1 MNSTETTEQQK
12 PAPIRCTDGLGGV
25 ELEDGSI
32 ILEDYPT
39 ETTRYVLY
47 RHGKTGN
54 LNMLIKQGD
63 NCVSIRTHNMR
74 FLLKELV
81 AKHEPPNDPDQRPGR
96 QPKS

>member
-1 MNSTETTEQQK
+1 MPNDTPTSAA
-12 PAPIRCTDGLGGV
+12 PPIRSSDGLGGV

-54 LNMLIKQGD
+54 LNMLIQQGE
-63 NCVSIRTHNMR
+63 NCVSIRTHNLR

-81 AKHEPPNDPDQRPGR
+81 AKHEPPNKEVRHGGPDGND
-96 QPKS
+96 